1 MAIAVLENV
10 EISFGSLPLLQHAN
24 LTIQP
29 GERIGIV
36 GRNGAGKSTLLKLL
50 AGEILPDDGRVR
62 IDKNTKIATLTQS
75 FANDIKGSTLEVAL
89 EVAAKVA
96 NADAGRL
103 EVQTR
108 KALNKLGLI
117 AEDCFENLSGGM
129 QRRVLLAGAVAAE
142 PELLLLDEPT
152 NHLDITS
159 IEWLEGFA
167 RAFNGALCLVTHDRR
182 FLQTVCNR
190 IVDIDLGQLT
200 DWSCGLNDYI
210 KRKQDM
216 LDAAAERQHKF
227 AKKLSQEEGWIR
239 EGISARRKRN
249 QGRVRR
255 LLQMREQARQ
265 RRRAVGNVKADIAVA
280 EKSGKKVIELADVS
294 YSIDGKRI
302 INNFS
307 ASIQRGDRIA
317 MFGPNGAGKTTLL
330 QLMLKTLTPDSGAVE
345 HGTKL
350 KLAYFD
356 QHRSQLNENQSAMDN
371 VAGGREFLEI
381 NGKQKH
387 AISYM
392 QDFLFTPARARAPIH
407 ALSGGE
413 RARLL
418 LARLFAAP
426 SNLLIMDEPTN
437 DLDIETLELLE
448 ELLLDYQDT
457 LLLVSHDREFIDRVA
472 TGVIVFENDSPSD
485 SPSDNTNT
493 INEYVGGYTDWL
505 RQRPQKKIG
514 QAAAHKRPPKKMGQ
528 TAATE
533 QEKSTKKKLS
543 YKFQRE
549 LDALPGLIDRL
560 EKEIESLTAKMAGR
574 DFYQQ
579 SADEIADA
587 KADLAKKQGELEQAY
602 KRWGEL
608 EQTS

>member
-75 FANDIKGSTLEVAL
+75 FANDVKGSALEVAL
-89 EVAAKVA
+89 QVAPGAAKVA
-96 NADAGRL
+96 NADACRL
-103 EVQTR
+103 EVQAR
-108 KALNKLGLI
+108 KALNKLGVS
-117 AEDCFENLSGGM
+117 AEDYFENLSGGM

-392 QDFLFTPARARAPIH
+392 QDFLFAPDRARVPIH

-413 RARLL
+413 RGRLL
-418 LARLFAAP
+418 LARLFSVP
-426 SNLLIMDEPTN
+426 SNVLIMDEPTN

-472 TGVIVFENDSPSD
+472 TGVIVFENDSPD
-485 SPSDNTNT
+485 TPSDNNNTNT

-505 RQRPQKKIG
+505 RQRPPT
-514 QAAAHKRPPKKMGQ
+514 AANKRPPKKTGQ
-528 TAATE
+528 TVAGK
-533 QEKSTKKKLS
+533 QEKSAKKKLS

-549 LDALPGLIDRL
+549 LDALPGLINGL
-560 EKEIESLTAKMAGR
+560 EKEIESLTAKMAARG
-574 DFYQQ
+574 FYQQ
-579 SADEIADA
+579 SAGEIADA
-587 KADLAKKQGELEQAY
+587 KADLAKKQGQLEQAY